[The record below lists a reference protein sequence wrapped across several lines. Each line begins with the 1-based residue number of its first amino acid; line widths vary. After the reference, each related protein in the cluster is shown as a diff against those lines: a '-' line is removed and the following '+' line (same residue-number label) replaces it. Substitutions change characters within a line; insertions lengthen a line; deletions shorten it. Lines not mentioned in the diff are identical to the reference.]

1 MKKQFAAIFAATAV
15 LGVTTAFAANPFS
28 DVTPDSWAYQS
39 VSQLART
46 GIING
51 YPDGTFKG
59 QNNITRYEMAQ
70 MVAKAM
76 ANQDRA
82 NAEQQAMINRLADE
96 FASELNNLGVRVAAL
111 ENKVG
116 NVKVTGD
123 MRLRYRGSE
132 ESDNVLNNDSDETK
146 RTKYVYKKHS
156 KFDYRGRIQFNATV
170 NEDTQAVV
178 RLSSDNIEFG
188 DSTANGVMI
197 DRAYVTHTFG
207 DNVKVTAGRYQQA
220 IGAGLLYDD
229 TFDGANV
236 KVGNEKVQL
245 EAAYGYLIEG
255 ASAHYDFNNSNNED
269 TNTGFT
275 YVGLKGQVANNT
287 TLGGFWGSFKGKIDD
302 DVYGFNLNAN
312 FGKVWV
318 GGEWTDMNDT
328 DNAQAW
334 VAGLGYG
341 NYNMAKAG
349 TWAAKV
355 QYFDQESGA
364 IMPSSTWNQAYDGKD
379 VDAKGWMATVD
390 YALQK
395 NVGLSAYYGFN
406 WENQDGADL
415 GDFYRADLN
424 YKF

>member
-39 VSQLART
+39 VSQLAST

-123 MRLRYRGSE
+123 MRLRYQGNE
-132 ESDNVLNNDSDETK
+132 DKVFKSDTDDAKKSDA
-146 RTKYVYKKHS
+146 KKS
-156 KFDYRGRIQFNATV
+156 KFDMRGRVQFNATV
-170 NEDTQAVV
+170 NEDTEAVV
-178 RLSSDNIEFG
+178 RVTSGDMEFG
-188 DSTANGVMI
+188 DSTSNDVEV
-197 DRAYVTHTFG
+197 DRAYVTHKFG
-207 DNVKVTAGRYQQA
+207 DNVKVTAGRYQQL

-255 ASAHYDFNNSNNED
+255 KSAKYKFDGNTED
-269 TNTGFT
+269 ENTGFT

-287 TLGGFWGSFKGKIDD
+287 TLGGFWGSFKGEIDD

-318 GGEWTDMNDT
+318 GGEWTDMDDT
-328 DNAQAW
+328 KDAQAW

-355 QYFDQESGA
+355 QYFDQESNA
-364 IMPSSTWNQAYDGKD
+364 IIPSSTWNQAYYGKD
-379 VDAKGWMATVD
+379 VDAKGWMATAQ

-395 NVGLSAYYGFN
+395 NVGLAAYYGFN
-406 WENQDGADL
+406 WETQKGADL
-415 GDFYRADLN
+415 GDFYRAELN

>member
-39 VSQLART
+39 VSQLAST

-132 ESDNVLNNDSDETK
+132 DKGLFKEDSK
-146 RTKYVYKKHS
+146 S
-156 KFDYRGRIQFNATV
+156 KFDMRGRVQFNATV
-170 NEDTQAVV
+170 NEDTKAVV
-178 RLSSDNIEFG
+178 RLTSGNMEFG
-188 DSTANGVMI
+188 DSKSNTTKV

-207 DNVKVTAGRYQQA
+207 DNVKVTAGRYQQLL
-220 IGAGLLYDD
+220 GAGLLYDD

-255 ASAHYDFNNSNNED
+255 KSAKYKFDGNTED
-269 TNTGFT
+269 TNTEFT

-287 TLGGFWGSFKGKIDD
+287 TLGGFWGSFKGDIDD

-318 GGEWTDMNDT
+318 GGEWTDMDDT
-328 DNAQAW
+328 KDAQAW

-364 IMPSSTWNQAYDGKD
+364 IIPSSTWNQAYYGKD
-379 VDAKGWMATVD
+379 VDAKGWMATAQ

-395 NVGLSAYYGFN
+395 NVGLAAYYGFN
-406 WENQDGADL
+406 WETQEGADL
-415 GDFYRADLN
+415 GDFYRAELN

>member
-39 VSQLART
+39 VSQLAST

-132 ESDNVLNNDSDETK
+132 DKGLFKKDSK
-146 RTKYVYKKHS
+146 S
-156 KFDYRGRIQFNATV
+156 KFDMRGRVQFNATV
-170 NEDTQAVV
+170 NENTDATI
-178 RLSSDNIEFG
+178 RLTSGDLEFG
-188 DSTANGVMI
+188 QSNADGTKADDTKI
-197 DRAYVTHTFG
+197 DRVYVTHRFG
-207 DNVKVTAGRYQQA
+207 DNVKVTAGRYNQV

-255 ASAHYDFNNSNNED
+255 ASAHYDFNKSNNED

-287 TLGGFWGSFKGKIDD
+287 TLGGFWGSFKGDIDD

-318 GGEWTDMNDT
+318 GGEWTDMDDT
-328 DNAQAW
+328 KDAQAW

-364 IMPSSTWNQAYDGKD
+364 IMPSSTWNQAYDGKN

>member
-39 VSQLART
+39 VSQLAST

-132 ESDNVLNNDSDETK
+132 DKGLFKKDSK
-146 RTKYVYKKHS
+146 S
-156 KFDYRGRIQFNATV
+156 KFDMRGRVQFNATV
-170 NEDTQAVV
+170 NENTDATI
-178 RLSSDNIEFG
+178 RLTSGDLEFG
-188 DSTANGVMI
+188 QSNADGTKADDTKI
-197 DRAYVTHTFG
+197 DRVYVTHRFG
-207 DNVKVTAGRYQQA
+207 DNVKVTAGRYNQV

-255 ASAHYDFNNSNNED
+255 ASAHYDFNKSNNED

-287 TLGGFWGSFKGKIDD
+287 TLGGFWGSFKGEIDD

-318 GGEWTDMNDT
+318 GGEWTDMDDT
-328 DNAQAW
+328 KDAQAW

-364 IMPSSTWNQAYDGKD
+364 IMPSSTWNQAYDGKN

>member
-1 MKKQFAAIFAATAV
+1 MKKTLTAAI
-15 LGVTTAFAANPFS
+15 TTALVIGAASTTFAAANPFT
-28 DVTPDSWAYQS
+28 DVPTGHWSYDA
-39 VSQLART
+39 VAKLAQD
-46 GIING
+46 GVIEG
-51 YPDGTFKG
+51 YGDGTFRGDKA
-59 QNNITRYEMAQ
+59 ITRYEMAQ

-132 ESDNVLNNDSDETK
+132 ESDNTLKNETK
-146 RTKYVYKKHS
+146 YAYKKHS

-178 RLSSDNIEFG
+178 RLSSDSIEFG
-188 DSTANGVMI
+188 DSDTNGVMI

-255 ASAHYDFNNSNNED
+255 NSADYKFDKNTED
-269 TNTGFT
+269 KNTEFT

-287 TLGGFWGSFKGKIDD
+287 TLGGFWGSFKGDIDD

-318 GGEWTDMNDT
+318 GGEWTDMDDT
-328 DNAQAW
+328 KDAQAW

-364 IMPSSTWNQAYDGKD
+364 IIPSSTWNQAYYGKD
-379 VDAKGWMATVD
+379 VDAKGWMATAQ

-395 NVGLSAYYGFN
+395 NVGLAAYYGFN
-406 WENQDGADL
+406 WETQKGADL
-415 GDFYRADLN
+415 GDFYRAELN

>member
-39 VSQLART
+39 VSQLAST

-132 ESDNVLNNDSDETK
+132 ESDKVLNNDSDVTK
-146 RTKYVYKKHS
+146 RTKYAYKKHS

-178 RLSSDNIEFG
+178 RLSSDSIEFG
-188 DSTANGVMI
+188 DSDTNGVMI

-255 ASAHYDFNNSNNED
+255 NFDKNTED
-269 TNTGFT
+269 TNTEFT

-287 TLGGFWGSFKGKIDD
+287 TLGGFWGSFKGDIDD

-318 GGEWTDMNDT
+318 GGEWTDMDDT
-328 DNAQAW
+328 KDAQAW

-364 IMPSSTWNQAYDGKD
+364 IIPSSTWNQAYYGKD
-379 VDAKGWMATVD
+379 VDAKGWMATAQ

-395 NVGLSAYYGFN
+395 NVGLAAYYGFN
-406 WENQDGADL
+406 WETQKGADL
-415 GDFYRADLN
+415 GDFYRAELN

>member
-39 VSQLART
+39 VSQLAST

-132 ESDNVLNNDSDETK
+132 DKGLFKKDSK
-146 RTKYVYKKHS
+146 S
-156 KFDYRGRIQFNATV
+156 KFDMRGRVQFNATV
-170 NEDTQAVV
+170 NENTEATI
-178 RLSSDNIEFG
+178 RLTSGDREFG
-188 DSTANGVMI
+188 DSETPDDTKI
-197 DRAYVTHTFG
+197 DRVYVTHRFG
-207 DNVKVTAGRYQQA
+207 DNVKVTAGRYNQV

-255 ASAHYDFNNSNNED
+255 NSADYKFDKNTED
-269 TNTGFT
+269 TNTEFT

-287 TLGGFWGSFKGKIDD
+287 TLGGFWGSFKGDIDD

-318 GGEWTDMNDT
+318 GGEWTDM
-328 DNAQAW
+328 DNTKDAQAW

-364 IMPSSTWNQAYDGKD
+364 IIPSSTWNQAYYGRD
-379 VDAKGWMATVD
+379 VDAKGWMATAQ

-395 NVGLSAYYGFN
+395 NVGLAAYYGFN
-406 WENQDGADL
+406 WETQKGADL
-415 GDFYRADLN
+415 GDFYRAELN

>member
-39 VSQLART
+39 VSQLAST

-132 ESDNVLNNDSDETK
+132 ESDNTLTND
-146 RTKYVYKKHS
+146 TKYAYKKHS

-170 NEDTQAVV
+170 NENTDATI
-178 RLSSDNIEFG
+178 RLTSGDREFG
-188 DSTANGVMI
+188 DSKTPDDTKI
-197 DRAYVTHTFG
+197 DRVYVTHRFG
-207 DNVKVTAGRYQQA
+207 DNVKVTAGRYNQV

-255 ASAHYDFNNSNNED
+255 ASAHYDFNKNNNED

-287 TLGGFWGSFKGKIDD
+287 TLGGFWGSFKGDIDD

-318 GGEWTDMNDT
+318 GGEWTDMDDT
-328 DNAQAW
+328 KDAQAW

-364 IMPSSTWNQAYDGKD
+364 IIPSSTWNQAYYGKD
-379 VDAKGWMATVD
+379 VDAKGWMATAQ

-395 NVGLSAYYGFN
+395 NVGLAAYYGFN
-406 WENQDGADL
+406 WETQEGADL
-415 GDFYRADLN
+415 GDFYRAELN